1 MEWRAHVPQGEHVL
15 PGWEDSVDVAAWL
28 IDPEGLF
35 SRAAMPLAAPV
46 IGSAGIA
53 GLYMGAL
60 AAKSYGAEAGTAA
73 PAGEK
78 AKDSCKGKDGC
89 KGKDAKDSCKGHND
103 CKGKGGCKSGDH
115 GCKGKNSCKGKG
127 GCKSG

>member
-1 MEWRAHVPQGEHVL
+1 MNK
-15 PGWEDSVDVAAWL
+15 SYKTIITAA
-28 IDPEGLF
+28 
-35 SRAAMPLAAPV
+35 A
-46 IGSAGIA
+46 IA

-103 CKGKGGCKSGDH
+103 CKTAANA
-115 GCKGKNSCKGKG
+115 CKGHGECKGQGFVALPASTCSNIG
-127 GCKSG
+127 GSVG